1 MLLIA
6 IIIKGTVSV
15 ISSDPPC
22 KDGNARFTTGPLK
35 ALPDQVWIRHSC
47 LFIFK
52 LFIFISDF
60 SAKWLAYFLLIK
72 ALGKLTETKTLWVR
86 KNEVIFHSFD
96 QIFKG
101 NVVNR
106 AFSSLHGGSLQST
119 VTVPLMLIYSTR
131 RRRSHFFTK
140 LRTRDWPL
148 VWMSWWPWAPRICQ
162 YTARFVVCVN
172 RSLILVDILE

>member
-1 MLLIA
+1 MFVHLQ
-6 IIIKGTVSV
+6 TVHFHFRFL
-15 ISSDPPC
+15 C
-22 KDGNARFTTGPLK
+22 KVTCVF
-35 ALPDQVWIRHSC
+35 
-47 LFIFK
+47 
-52 LFIFISDF
+52 
-60 SAKWLAYFLLIK
+60 LAYKSF
-72 ALGKLTETKTLWVR
+72 GETHRNKNTLSP

-140 LRTRDWPL
+140 LRTRDWSL

-172 RSLILVDILE
+172 RRVILVNILE